1 MKPTLITE
9 ILLKN
14 NTSPLKEF
22 FFIELIVQS
31 LIKKGIKNPK
41 SKKQK
46 IFHH

>member
-14 NTSPLKEF
+14 DTSPLKEF

-31 LIKKGIKNPK
+31 LIKKE
-41 SKKQK
+41 
-46 IFHH
+46 

>member
-22 FFIELIVQS
+22 FLIELIVQS
-31 LIKKGIKNPK
+31 LIKKGIKNQK

-46 IFHH
+46 MFHH